1 MEATTG
7 TATQDGLRVVIYPGN
22 TKILLAM
29 SLDDDKVENL
39 AGFAIWRTA
48 AGKETT
54 LANRLTFTTG
64 VSNQAPAP
72 KWTPSDQAPFQK
84 FRWVDV
90 PPDGFTAPLTYRIK
104 ALYFTGQG
112 TTMRDGPEVS
122 LAVSPVARRHAKFQP

>member
-1 MEATTG
+1 MQASTT
-7 TATQDGLRVVIYPGN
+7 TATKDGLRVVVYPGD

-29 SLDDDKVENL
+29 SLDDDKVQNL

-48 AGKETT
+48 SGTETA
-54 LANRLTFTTG
+54 LANRLGFTAG
-64 VSNQAPAP
+64 VSNQSPTP

-90 PPDGFTAPLTYRIK
+90 PPDGFTGPLTYRIK

-112 TTMRDGPEVS
+112 AAMRDGPEVS
-122 LAVSPVARRHAKFQP
+122 VTVAPVEQKHAKFQ